1 MMLTFT
7 AVFLQKTWHDFS
19 CPSRKNTLPNLQTVP
34 YTVSWLPQG
43 YTILVSSLN
52 ASYEAK
58 HIKFNYHTGMHMRIQ
73 SEQI

>member
-7 AVFLQKTWHDFS
+7 AVFLPENLKWFF
-19 CPSRKNTLPNLQTVP
+19 LPFEEEYSPKLPVS

-58 HIKFNYHTGMHMRIQ
+58 HIKFNYHTGIHMQIQ